1 MALHFSPISRDSD
14 VSNFSCGHAD
24 LDEFLIDDSMEYQ
37 QERLSVTRLAYIYSE
52 IAGFFTLVTDCIDAK
67 QVASEDGRRGYPY
80 RKYPAIK
87 IARLAT
93 SKAHQRN
100 GIGSL
105 MLREVL
111 ALTIMIS
118 EYVGC
123 RIITVDA
130 KPGSV
135 GFYERF
141 GFKRAKSRRSDPVP
155 MYMDYHRLLEEEPR
169 PVHRAP

>member
-1 MALHFSPISRDSD
+1 
-14 VSNFSCGHAD
+14 
-24 LDEFLIDDSMEYQ
+24 
-37 QERLSVTRLAYIYSE
+37 
-52 IAGFFTLVTDCIDAK
+52 
-67 QVASEDGRRGYPY
+67 
-80 RKYPAIK
+80 
-87 IARLAT
+87 
-93 SKAHQRN
+93 
-100 GIGSL
+100 

-135 GFYERF
+135 GFYEKF
-141 GFKRAKSRRSDPVP
+141 GFKRAMSKRSDLVP

-169 PVHRAP
+169 IG

>member
-1 MALHFSPISRDSD
+1 MGD
-14 VSNFSCGHAD
+14 VGILTGSI
-24 LDEFLIDDSMEYQ
+24 LQ
-37 QERLSVTRLAYIYSE
+37 
-52 IAGFFTLVTDCIDAK
+52 
-67 QVASEDGRRGYPY
+67 
-80 RKYPAIK
+80 
-87 IARLAT
+87 
-93 SKAHQRN
+93 SKLPGWQHQKKHQRN

-111 ALTIMIS
+111 TLTIMIS

-130 KPGSV
+130 KPESV

-155 MYMDYHRLLEEEPR
+155 MYMDYHRLLEEE
-169 PVHRAP
+169 HLTG